1 MHYHGHRERL
11 KERFKKVGADGLADY
26 ELLEMFLFLIIP
38 RGDVKPIAKAL
49 LKRFGSLE
57 PIIQADSQLLL
68 SVPGVGP
75 AVVHGI
81 KVHQALLQRQLQRKV
96 IKKPILTCW
105 DDIITYMHSH
115 LSFAIREEI
124 WLIYLNGRNH
134 VLGDECHQI
143 GTVNESPLFPR
154 EVVKRALDMGALG
167 IIMVHNHPSGDATP
181 SVQDI
186 TLSLQIMEACASMG
200 LSFMDHIILSKEGYI
215 SCRQKGLLDKD

>member
-38 RGDVKPIAKAL
+38 RGDVKPIAKGL
-49 LKRFGSLE
+49 LKRFGSFE
-57 PIIQADSQLLL
+57 HIMQADSQLLCT
-68 SVPGVGP
+68 VPGVGP
-75 AVVHGI
+75 AIVHGL

-96 IKKPILTCW
+96 IKKPFLTCF

-124 WLIYLNGRNH
+124 WLIYLNGRNQ

-186 TLSLQIMEACASMG
+186 HLSLHIMEACAPMG
-200 LSFMDHIILSKEGYI
+200 LAFMDHIILSKEGYV